1 MYCVSTYKK
10 TTYCVISYI
19 CALKIMRINVINGYF
34 FFILHAL
41 NKLGMQKY
49 LGFNVAV
56 HA

>member
-19 CALKIMRINVINGYF
+19 CALKIMRINVINGF
-34 FFILHAL
+34 FIFILHAL